1 MGSHPHHSNK
11 KDLGKYQSLF
21 YGALNGLISEPQQP
35 DIFSIIDT
43 EECQFL
49 YGRIEKLL
57 AA

>member
-1 MGSHPHHSNK
+1 LIQKK
-11 KDLGKYQSLF
+11 KDLINRSF
-21 YGALNGLISEPQQP
+21 FVNGALNGLISEPQQP
-35 DIFSIIDT
+35 DIFSIMDT